1 MTLLT
6 KELFEIKLKEFRD
19 DLLEDLKDADMRHFL
34 GFYTGEELMG
44 EENDFVEEYRGLDPK
59 SFYFVRD
66 LFHNSPAIPAVQLD
80 PNDKVIKEV
89 IVSQW
94 STLYDVYDPFFSD
107 HQEADEI
114 DDDLRE
120 ELTLFFQKDTVDLYS
135 HSIAYLLDAYAFSK
149 VYGDIIGAFQCEPIE
164 TKKEDA
170 PAPPVKVDDISEF
183 VGQIIDIF
191 EDFLTDRHIILDNP
205 EREEDP
211 DADSEEIAIIYGSDY
226 SELQESLEAL
236 LLNWNVI
243 ERQPLKGERRYE

>member
-1 MTLLT
+1 MTVLT

-44 EENDFVEEYRGLDPK
+44 EREDASEDYIGLDPDA
-59 SFYFVRD
+59 FYFVAD
-66 LFHNSPAIPAVQLD
+66 FFHDSPAIPAAQLN
-80 PNDKVIKEV
+80 PGDKGLQEI
-89 IVSQW
+89 IRRNW
-94 STLYDVYDPFFSD
+94 ADLFSTHDPFFAD
-107 HQEADEI
+107 DQEIDFI
-114 DDDLRE
+114 DDDLKE

-135 HSIAYLLDAYAFSK
+135 HSMAYLLDAYAFDL
-149 VYGDIIGAFQCEPIE
+149 VYGNILSVFQSEPVRS
-164 TKKEDA
+164 KSEDA
-170 PAPPVKVDDISEF
+170 PAPPIKAEDLPEF
-183 VGQIIDIF
+183 VGEIIDIF

-211 DADSEEIAIIYGSDY
+211 DIDPEKMAIIYGSDY

-243 ERQPLKGERRYE
+243 ERQPVKGEKRHE